1 MEAEKLEAEQ
11 AVKTIL
17 EDKKEELTKAWIRL
31 ERFGINFDV
40 RKLAACTMHN
50 SNNFYILCGWMSE
63 SDARASERKLRGMR
77 IPSVL

>member
-11 AVKTIL
+11 AIKTIL
-17 EDKKEELTKAWIRL
+17 EDKKEELTKAWMRL